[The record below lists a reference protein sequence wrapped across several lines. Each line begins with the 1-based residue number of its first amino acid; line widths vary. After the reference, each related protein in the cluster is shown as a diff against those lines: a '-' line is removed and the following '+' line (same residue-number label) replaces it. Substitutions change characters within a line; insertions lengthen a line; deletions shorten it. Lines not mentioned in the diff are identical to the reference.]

1 MTLIWG
7 LLGLLLKVARIPLD
21 ILNVAVIV
29 VWPLPMLL
37 EQLLNY
43 LDEKLYYYEVR
54 SFLLMKQ
61 ERQ

>member
-7 LLGLLLKVARIPLD
+7 LLGLLFKVARIPLD
-21 ILNVAVIV
+21 ILNIAVIV

-54 SFLLMKQ
+54 SFLLMKE

>member
-7 LLGLLLKVARIPLD
+7 LLGLLFKVARIPLD

-29 VWPLPMLL
+29 VWSLPMLL

-54 SFLLMKQ
+54 SFLLMKE